1 MYGHPITVQ
10 EWNKK
15 YSTLNG
21 KRVVK
26 ALLHFHEHSLE
37 LQVLHE
43 GIDKEVDFA
52 LRAIGVD
59 TEEYKY
65 VALSLEKFS
74 ESILASTPE
83 QKKKIVSEARTS
95 FKCAARRNL
104 GALCRRARHYPVNYS
119 RKDAGNLYEELTESL
134 GNSLQIN
141 MYRSIEK
148 KLDTKMGVELRDEI
162 CRLLYDAAYHGLFDL
177 IFYQVAFLIHGEL
190 ERARNMERLIEFFK
204 KGSYLCGVFN
214 GMISRME
221 NKNTFL
227 GLVE

>member
-1 MYGHPITVQ
+1 MFGHPITVQ

-21 KRVVK
+21 KRIVK
-26 ALLHFHEHSLE
+26 ALLHFHEHPLE
-37 LQVLHE
+37 LKELHE

-52 LRAIGVD
+52 LGAIGVD
-59 TEEYKY
+59 TEEYRY

-74 ESILASTPE
+74 ENLLTSTPE
-83 QKKKIVSEARTS
+83 QRKVIVSEARIS
-95 FKCAARRNL
+95 FKLAARRNL
-104 GALCRRARHYPVNYS
+104 GALCRRAKHYPANFN
-119 RKDAGNLYEELTESL
+119 RKDAGNLYEELAESL
-134 GNSLQIN
+134 GNSLRIG

-148 KLDTKMGVELRDEI
+148 KLNARIGTELREEL
-162 CRLLYDAAYHGLFDL
+162 CTLLCDAAYHGLFDL

-190 ERARNMERLIEFFK
+190 ERARNIERLIEFFK

-221 NKNTFL
+221 DKNTFL
-227 GLVE
+227 RLVG